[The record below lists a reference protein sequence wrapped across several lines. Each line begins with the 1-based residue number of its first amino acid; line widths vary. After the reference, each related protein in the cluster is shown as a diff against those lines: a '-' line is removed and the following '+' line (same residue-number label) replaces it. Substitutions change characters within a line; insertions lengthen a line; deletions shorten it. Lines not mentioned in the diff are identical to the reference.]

1 MRIAAL
7 PWTLAL
13 LLLAACAGGGEAAED
28 PPPIL
33 DLEVATGSGGGYAIR
48 LLAAAPLQVGLNPLA
63 VEIATETGAPVT
75 DAAVELLPLMTMGPE
90 SHRCPVIGPSAAG
103 PDGRY
108 GLHAVFQMASG
119 PGTWSAEVAV
129 TRAGATAYVP
139 LSGLSVVAGK
149 DLARSFVAGGS
160 RYVMALEFVSTPTV
174 GLNPVVVTLHETQ
187 DLGMTFA
194 PVSDATLL
202 LDPQMPSMGHGSP
215 GSVDPTLVTAGWY
228 EGELSFSMAGEW
240 VTTISARRA
249 AELIGAPEFLVWF

>member
-1 MRIAAL
+1 MRIAAATL
-7 PWTLAL
+7 PYAVAL
-13 LLLAACAGGGEAAED
+13 VLAACSSGGGAEVV
-28 PPPIL
+28 PPAL
-33 DLEVATGSGGGYAIR
+33 DLEVASGSGGGFTIR

-63 VEIATETGAPVT
+63 VEVETVAGAPVS
-75 DAAVELLPLMTMGPE
+75 DAAVEFLPLMTMGAE

-103 PDGRY
+103 PDGHY

-119 PGTWSAEVAV
+119 MGAWSAEVAV
-129 TRAGATAYVP
+129 TRAGTTAVIP
-139 LSGLSVVAGK
+139 LSGLTVVAGK
-149 DLARSFVAGGS
+149 DLARSFVGAGS
-160 RYVMALEFVSTPTV
+160 RYVMALEFESAPMV

-194 PVSDATLL
+194 PVSDATLV

-240 VTTISARRA
+240 VTTITARRA
-249 AELIGAPEFLVWF
+249 AELIGAPEFTVWF